1 MSLSCLL
8 LLLFVLKLVNHRN
21 YELEI
26 LYVIIY
32 SYIGNTYFLPMLLAP
47 FSTTPPLPP
56 PPPPPPLP
64 KKKNIFFSRFGF
76 FVKIHLLENSKL
88 EL

>member
-47 FSTTPPLPP
+47 FSTTLPPPPPSPPLPP
-56 PPPPPPLP
+56 P
-64 KKKNIFFSRFGF
+64 KKIFFSRFGF

>member
-47 FSTTPPLPP
+47 FSTTLPPLQPP
-56 PPPPPPLP
+56 PPPPPPP
-64 KKKNIFFSRFGF
+64 PAPQKKYFFPDLDS
-76 FVKIHLLENSKL
+76 LSKFTY
-88 EL
+88 

>member
-8 LLLFVLKLVNHRN
+8 LLLFVLNLVNHRN
-21 YELEI
+21 KELEI

-32 SYIGNTYFLPMLLAP
+32 LYIGNTYLPMLLAA
-47 FSTTPPLPP
+47 FSTTLPP
-56 PPPPPPLP
+56 ASSPRQ
-64 KKKNIFFSRFGF
+64 KKIFFSRFGI